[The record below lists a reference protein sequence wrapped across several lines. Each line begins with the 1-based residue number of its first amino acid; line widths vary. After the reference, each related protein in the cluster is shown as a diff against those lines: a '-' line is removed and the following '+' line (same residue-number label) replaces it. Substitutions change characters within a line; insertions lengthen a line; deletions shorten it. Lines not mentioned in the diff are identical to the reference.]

1 MEAEESLEMIALR
14 RRRMLLVRST
24 SFSVLDMSSYGVS
37 ISQTKRGD
45 SIVLFVV
52 FM

>member
-1 MEAEESLEMIALR
+1 MEAEESLEMIAL

-37 ISQTKRGD
+37 ISQTKRGN